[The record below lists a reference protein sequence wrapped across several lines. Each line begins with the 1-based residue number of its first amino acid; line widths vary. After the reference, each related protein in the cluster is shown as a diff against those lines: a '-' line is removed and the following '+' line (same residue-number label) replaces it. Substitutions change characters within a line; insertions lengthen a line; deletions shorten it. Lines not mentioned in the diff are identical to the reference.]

1 MQGYNPFEKRRV
13 GHWNVT
19 DASNNELQF
28 GECCIPNVILREY
41 SQQTEI
47 TCILPLKR
55 FIIINNSKLCFHTK
69 CWFTSYM
76 CKFKQYFNH
85 LYTNFFQLVL
95 QVVIVKLK
103 IDKDRKRILERKARS
118 RQVADKGKHT
128 EEYIMETSLKE
139 YREKKLMELQYM
151 LEQMLLRS
159 LL

>member
-1 MQGYNPFEKRRV
+1 MQGYNPFEKRGV

-28 GECCIPNVILREY
+28 GECSIPNVILREY

-55 FIIINNSKLCFHTK
+55 FIKIINSKLCFHTK

-128 EEYIMETSLKE
+128 EESIMETSQTIKYDGNLCVMSP
-139 YREKKLMELQYM
+139 LWHLH
-151 LEQMLLRS
+151 L
-159 LL
+159 

>member
-103 IDKDRKRILERKARS
+103 IDKATKRILERKARS
-118 RQVADKGKHT
+118 SQVAEKEKHT
-128 EEYIMETSLKE
+128 EESIMETSQTIKYDGNLCVMSPLWHL
-139 YREKKLMELQYM
+139 YL
-151 LEQMLLRS
+151 
-159 LL
+159 